1 MAATRWVKTILLGAA
16 ALAGA
21 LAPNLAYAVAESQS
35 NPPGRSGP
43 DIRVALPP
51 VDFPDWEP
59 TDSEF
64 GVVEYAARFR
74 SAVESAEP
82 ANNWVPVRAVLPARR
97 DGPVPAV
104 IILHYW
110 GARDQRF
117 ERNLG
122 VGLARRGV
130 GAVLIA
136 LPYHLDRTPPG
147 ARSGERAIV
156 PDPEALVATMA
167 QAVLD
172 VRRSVDWIQSRP
184 EFRPDAIGLAGASL
198 GAIVAATA
206 VGVEPRIDTA
216 AFLLGGAD
224 LGGILWH
231 SSRVV
236 RQRES
241 LRRAG
246 WTEERLR
253 QALEPVEPSRFLA
266 DRRPGRSFVI
276 AARNDTVV
284 PPANAERL
292 IRSLGDP
299 TVLWLDTGHY
309 GGFFVLRQVQREIIE
324 FFEAEFSGRTYVPP
338 AEIRAPVVRIGA
350 HADSANGLQV
360 AAGIDIW
367 RALDRP
373 GEVMGT
379 ALFTP
384 RGPALFVGARIERG
398 LSLGVS
404 FRPNQVTGG
413 LFWSIVL

>member
-1 MAATRWVKTILLGAA
+1 MAATRWVKTVLLGA
-16 ALAGA
+16 LTLVGA
-21 LAPNLAYAVAESQS
+21 LAPNLAHAAGESQS
-35 NPPGRSGP
+35 NATDGSRADIAVSPPP
-43 DIRVALPP
+43 I
-51 VDFPDWEP
+51 DFPEWEA
-59 TDSEF
+59 TESEF
-64 GVVEYAARFR
+64 GVSEYLVRFR
-74 SAVESAEP
+74 SAVESDEP
-82 ANNWVPVRAVLPARR
+82 ANNWVPVRAILPARR

-130 GAVLIA
+130 AAVLIA
-136 LPYHLDRTPPG
+136 LPYHLDRTPQG
-147 ARSGERAIV
+147 SRSGERAIV
-156 PDPEALVATMA
+156 PDPGALVAMMA

-172 VRRSVDWIQSRP
+172 VRRTVDWVQSRP
-184 EFRPDAIGLAGASL
+184 EFQPDAVGLAGASL

-206 VGVEPRIDTA
+206 VGVEPRITKA

-241 LRRAG
+241 LRRGG

-253 QALEPVEPSRFLA
+253 EALAPIEPSRVLA
-266 DRRPGRSFVI
+266 DRRPDRSFVI

-292 IRSLGDP
+292 IRFLGDP
-299 TVLWLDTGHY
+299 AVLWLDTGHY

-324 FFEAEFSGRTYVPP
+324 FFESEFGGRTYVPP
-338 AEIRAPVVRIGA
+338 PEIRAPVVRIGA

-360 AAGIDIW
+360 AAGLDLW

-379 ALFTP
+379 VLFTP
-384 RGPALFVGARIERG
+384 RGPALFVGARIEKG
-398 LSLGVS
+398 LALGVS
-404 FRPNQVTGG
+404 FRANQVAGG
-413 LFWSIVL
+413 VFWSIVL